1 MFRIRHRCLEAS
13 KAWYFIYLVLVVTIF
28 TYIHNMIPYRGHL
41 IFSKDRISNTYLN
54 VTKNILTTLQS
65 QPQVTGKNVKNTDG
79 VSKSKTVNA
88 VPADIQLHASK
99 SSNKTA
105 VKISKTNVQNYL
117 TSNIK
122 SDHQN
127 FYKIEMEEDNGSDFQ
142 YIPIEYSFTLLK
154 ESIEKTHKAA
164 LQYLRQH
171 NLTTK
176 VPNTVK
182 YRNYKAHSS
191 VQEYETSVTTINP
204 AVKTGVP
211 QGHKYAKSQMN
222 SKENTKQNIERPED
236 TYHSRKFTVR
246 DRDKAFLNIRT
257 MMTPC
262 NCVRELQ
269 SNLQLYPPTNVTEK
283 QILQRINTTFGD
295 STCND
300 WVTMRGYHQK
310 VISFSLYGKF
320 LNEYYNNT
328 PSIITQV
335 SSTYPGWLIRIY
347 HDMNLERKEQEQWM
361 CSLICKY
368 PNVDFCHV
376 KNLTGGLGDLSWTIG
391 SIWRVSVLGD
401 PLVTQFLIRDMDSP
415 ILQREIAA
423 VNDWLE
429 SRKCFHFM
437 RDNPMHDQPIMA
449 GMWGGCNSFYPDAMP
464 RLRNI
469 VFKWSN
475 KSTSHHSRDQLNLSW
490 LLWPTFKKNHTAH
503 DAYSCLEY
511 PESRPFPTKR
521 LNFTFIG
528 MRTSRNEFAHDKIN
542 IPCPVQ
548 CRPANHKDWT
558 FC

>member
-1 MFRIRHRCLEAS
+1 MFRICHRCLDAS

-28 TYIHNMIPYRGHL
+28 TYIIHNTIPYRGHSV
-41 IFSKDRISNTYLN
+41 FSKDGISDAYLN
-54 VTKNILTTLQS
+54 VTKNILATLQS
-65 QPQVTGKNVKNTDG
+65 HPQVMGNKAKNKDG
-79 VSKSKTVNA
+79 VSESKRTNA
-88 VPADIQLHASK
+88 VPGDIHFHASK

-105 VKISKTNVQNYL
+105 VTISKNNLQNYQ
-117 TSNIK
+117 TSNST
-122 SDHQN
+122 SDQKL
-127 FYKIEMEEDNGSDFQ
+127 YKIEMEEDTGSDFQ

-154 ESIEKTHKAA
+154 ETLEETHKAA
-164 LQYLRQH
+164 LQYLRKY

-176 VPNTVK
+176 VPNTVR

-191 VQEYETSVTTINP
+191 VKEYETSVTTINP
-204 AVKTGVP
+204 EVKTEVS
-211 QGHKYAKSQMN
+211 QGHKYARSQMN
-222 SKENTKQNIERPED
+222 SEENIKQNIGKPED
-236 TYHSRKFTVR
+236 TYQSRIFIPGDNT
-246 DRDKAFLNIRT
+246 FLIRT
-257 MMTPC
+257 MMHPC

-269 SNLQLYPPTNVTEK
+269 SNLQLNPPTNATEK
-283 QILQRINTTFGD
+283 QILQRINATFGD

-310 VISFSLYGKF
+310 VISFSLFGKF

-328 PSIITQV
+328 PSIIKQI
-335 SSTYPGWLIRIY
+335 SSAYPGWFIRIY

-415 ILQREIAA
+415 LLQREIAA

-464 RLRNI
+464 RLRNT

-475 KSTSHHSRDQLNLSW
+475 KSTSHHSSDQLNLSW
-490 LLWPTFKKNHTAH
+490 LLWPTFKKNHTSH

-511 PESRPFPTKR
+511 PESRPFPTRR

-528 MRTSRNEFAHDKIN
+528 MRTARNEFAQDKIN
-542 IPCPVQ
+542 KPCPVQ